1 MPSSGLGPWGGE
13 NLKPTLVDGRRH
25 EMVPRKWCSM
35 FIQESQR
42 QTATESTDD
51 QNMWA

>member
-25 EMVPRKWCSM
+25 DGTEEVV
-35 FIQESQR
+35 QHVH
-42 QTATESTDD
+42 TGESTT
-51 QNMWA
+51 NGNGVNR